1 MLYNPGRTN
10 IQFEPNRS
18 GVKMNP
24 GDDRVEFSNPDF
36 PHVSR
41 VLLSDHR
48 LKPSEY
54 NPYANALAQFD
65 KAVSHMNLK
74 RGVVDMLRCP
84 KRELSVNFPVMMDNG
99 DTRMFRGYRVHHSV
113 VKGPTKG
120 GIRYSTDVS
129 LDEVRALAMWMT
141 WKCALMNLPY
151 GGAKGGVIV
160 NPKELSI
167 RELERL
173 TRRYATEISVLMGP
187 ESDIPA
193 PDVGTNPQV
202 MAWIMDTYSMHRG
215 FSVPAVVTGKP
226 VEIGGSLGRTEA
238 TGRGVAFSVTEALK
252 LKNIDP
258 RVATVAIQGFGN
270 VGSVAGRLVHEMGM
284 KIIGVTC
291 SKGGMFKA
299 EGLDPWAISRHI
311 DKGGCLT
318 AFPDSDSLTNE
329 ELLTLDCDV
338 LIAAAIE
345 NQITASNADKVKA
358 KIIAEGANG
367 PVTTDADEILNE
379 KGAFVIP
386 DILCNAGGVIV
397 SYLEWVQ
404 DLQSFFWPVEEINM
418 KLQYLMRQAFESVLE
433 CSKQFD
439 VAMREAAQILA
450 IQRISDAIVLR
461 GIYP

>member
-1 MLYNPGRTN
+1 MTS
-10 IQFEPNRS
+10 IDE
-18 GVKMNP
+18 KT
-24 GDDRVEFSNPDF
+24 DFSNPDF
-36 PHVSR
+36 PHVSGAS
-41 VLLSDHR
+41 LLNSKS
-48 LKPSEY
+48 KPSEY

-65 KAVSHMNLK
+65 KAVSHLNLK
-74 RGVVDMLRCP
+74 RGVINMLRCP

-99 DTRMFRGYRVHHSV
+99 ETRMFRGYRVHHSV

-120 GIRYSTDVS
+120 GIRYSADVS

-160 NPKELSI
+160 NPKELSL

-193 PDVGTNPQV
+193 PDVGTNPQI

-215 FSVPAVVTGKP
+215 FSIPAVVTGKP

-238 TGRGVAFSVTEALK
+238 TGRGVAFCVSEALK
-252 LKNIDP
+252 LKRITP
-258 RVATVAIQGFGN
+258 QGATVAVQGFGN
-270 VGSVAGRLVHEMGM
+270 VGSVAARLVSEMGM
-284 KIIGVTC
+284 KIIGVTG
-291 SKGGMFKA
+291 SKGGVYKA
-299 EGLDPWAISRHI
+299 DGLDPSLISRHLVN
-311 DKGGCLT
+311 GAELASYPGT
-318 AFPDSDSLTNE
+318 ESLTNE
-329 ELLTLDCDV
+329 ELLALDCDV
-338 LIAAAIE
+338 LIAAAVE
-345 NQITASNADKVKA
+345 NQITLANAGHVKA

-367 PVTTDADEILNE
+367 PITTEADEILID
-379 KGAFVIP
+379 KGVFIIP
-386 DILCNAGGVIV
+386 DILCNAGGVTV

-404 DLQSFFWPVEEINM
+404 DLQSFFWPVDEINT
-418 KLQYLMRQAFESVLE
+418 KLQYLMRLGFDSVLE
-433 CSKQFD
+433 CSEKFN